1 MFIRFILYSLALY
14 FLMKAAKI
22 IIIYFK
28 QVSNK
33 EKPNVTQNRSSN
45 NRVNKRD
52 IIDAD
57 FEEISDDEKK
67 E

>member
-1 MFIRFILYSLALY
+1 MFLRFIIYSLALY

-28 QVSNK
+28 QIQNK
-33 EKPNVTQNRSSN
+33 DKPNVTQNGSSN

-52 IIDAD
+52 IVDAD
-57 FEEISDDEKK
+57 FEEISDDKDK
-67 E
+67 

>member
-1 MFIRFILYSLALY
+1 MFIRFIIYSLAFY

-28 QVSNK
+28 QIKNK
-33 EKPNVTQNRSSN
+33 DKPNVTQNGSSN

-57 FEEISDDEKK
+57 FEDISDDKDE
-67 E
+67 

>member
-1 MFIRFILYSLALY
+1 MFIRFIIYSLAFY
-14 FLMKAAKI
+14 FLMKAIKI
-22 IIIYFK
+22 VVIYFK
-28 QVSNK
+28 QIQNK
-33 EKPNVTQNRSSN
+33 DKPNVTQNGSSN

-57 FEEISDDEKK
+57 FEEISDDED

>member
-1 MFIRFILYSLALY
+1 MFIRFILYSLAFY
-14 FLMKAAKI
+14 FLMKAVKI

-28 QVSNK
+28 QIQNK
-33 EKPNVTQNRSSN
+33 DKPNVTQNGSSN

-57 FEEISDDEKK
+57 FEDISDKNDE
-67 E
+67 